1 MRANFIIASVFAI
14 TLIGAISAPSAS
26 AARGVFLDER
36 PEIVVQQVDDN
47 DDTRVEVQ
55 LVVAGIVA
63 AFVVGVGS
71 GAYLLRKRLGR
82 VAPPPDQSAGGHH

>member
-1 MRANFIIASVFAI
+1 MWARFILASVFAI
-14 TLIGAISAPSAS
+14 ALMGAISAPSAS
-26 AARGVFLDER
+26 AARGVPLDER
-36 PEIVVQQVDDN
+36 PGIAAQQVDDN

-82 VAPPPDQSAGGHH
+82 VAPPPDQSGSGHH